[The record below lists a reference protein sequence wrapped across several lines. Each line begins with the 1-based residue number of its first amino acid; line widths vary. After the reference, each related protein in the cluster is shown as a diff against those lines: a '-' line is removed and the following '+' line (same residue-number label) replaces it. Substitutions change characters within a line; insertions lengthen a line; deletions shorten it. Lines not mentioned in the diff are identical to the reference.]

1 MRQIFTRLTPARLLV
16 LLVVLGSGAATL
28 AGCGAKAQPVG
39 EQAKKFVPVDESQAS
54 GTTEVAAGQPMDSR
68 GAVRTASG
76 QAEFAAANA
85 QGESGQSASG
95 GTVAAAGKGQA
106 GATP

>member
-54 GTTEVAAGQPMDSR
+54 GTTEVAAGQPIDSR
-68 GAVRTASG
+68 GVRTASG

-95 GTVAAAGKGQA
+95 GKVAAAGKG
-106 GATP
+106 